1 MANRHNVYNE
11 EKAYA
16 FNKEKSGEALVI
28 CPETELGISRT
39 ENNPDELQRVYEE
52 GRRIAL
58 KKLDEV
64 KSFFEI

>member
-1 MANRHNVYNE
+1 NE
-11 EKAYA
+11 EKAYT
-16 FNKEKSGEALVI
+16 FNKEKSGEALII

-64 KSFFEI
+64 KSFFEK